1 MDSLTKQPHR
11 KALRLALE
19 NLPPELDDT
28 YNDALARINSQDK
41 EDTRMAHHVLGWI
54 THATRPLT
62 MKQLQHALSV
72 EPEQADLDEETLID
86 EELLISTCLG
96 LVTVDYTSEEVRL
109 VHYTAQEYFERIQ
122 LEIFPDNHLRI
133 ASTCLTYMSFKA
145 CQEINEITLT
155 EKIKA
160 LGDRYA
166 LLDYAGSNWGF
177 HAQRDDR
184 KLLQQILRFLSPKA
198 TYLSSRMML
207 GGFNLLVQNSSHRH
221 WDYPVKYEARVSGH
235 NMAAHFRLEY
245 TLMVLLSAASDPTDM
260 INSALLICSAKGYRN
275 IVQLLLDHD
284 ANINICSWLG
294 YTPLHLAIIKGNLAM
309 TKLLV
314 DRNADVNKRPI
325 SSPVAPLQ
333 RLAEDGESIL
343 LQPVLEQF
351 ANFSDNRNYT
361 DHPAELTA
369 LRLAVWKRDLAS
381 VNVLLNGGADINALH
396 LTSHSLSNAVE
407 FKVYEFRTTV
417 LFDAVNLQE
426 EGIANLLL
434 DRGADV
440 DMGDLTPLCRAVS
453 TRNGRMVSLLIENGA
468 DLRIPEALN
477 PFLEKGLWYSSNDL
491 MALSEES
498 FSKKFLGQ
506 ALLAVANSLDSGSLA
521 ETLINSGADINLLLI
536 NQALLKS
543 LHRMGDEELL
553 QNAFE
558 RQNAFQNVFEW
569 RNLFEWDNLG
579 GGLLDFPLLAA
590 CRSGNKLL
598 VRLLLDHGANTWG
611 LDEESWLQQAILA
624 EPEATEPVE
633 GPSPEEAYGWQFI
646 RVLYRKIIG
655 IDEFREMLRKNGY
668 SEDLITLDRI
678 IKLYKDTLEDD
689 EGFSLQR
696 LTGTYILLSKA

>member
-1 MDSLTKQPHR
+1 
-11 KALRLALE
+11 
-19 NLPPELDDT
+19 
-28 YNDALARINSQDK
+28 
-41 EDTRMAHHVLGWI
+41 
-54 THATRPLT
+54 
-62 MKQLQHALSV
+62 
-72 EPEQADLDEETLID
+72 
-86 EELLISTCLG
+86 
-96 LVTVDYTSEEVRL
+96 
-109 VHYTAQEYFERIQ
+109 
-122 LEIFPDNHLRI
+122 
-133 ASTCLTYMSFKA
+133 
-145 CQEINEITLT
+145 
-155 EKIKA
+155 
-160 LGDRYA
+160 
-166 LLDYAGSNWGF
+166 
-177 HAQRDDR
+177 
-184 KLLQQILRFLSPKA
+184 
-198 TYLSSRMML
+198 
-207 GGFNLLVQNSSHRH
+207 
-221 WDYPVKYEARVSGH
+221 
-235 NMAAHFRLEY
+235 MAAHFGLEY

-275 IVQLLLDHD
+275 LVQLLLDHD

-309 TKLLV
+309 TKLLL

-440 DMGDLTPLCRAVS
+440 DMGDLTPLCRAVLTS
-453 TRNGRMVSLLIENGA
+453 NGRMVSLLIENGA
-468 DLRIPEALN
+468 DLRIPGALI
-477 PFLEKGLWYSSNDL
+477 PFLEKGLWYSSNR

-498 FSKKFLGQ
+498 FSEKFLGQ

-536 NQALLKS
+536 NQALLES

-553 QNAFE
+553 QNTFE
-558 RQNAFQNVFEW
+558 RQNAFQNVFEL
-569 RNLFEWDNLG
+569 RNLFESDNLG
-579 GGLLDFPLLAA
+579 GGLWTFRFLLRGGAETN
-590 CRSGNKLL
+590 RSCGSCWTTEQ
-598 VRLLLDHGANTWG
+598 RRGALT
-611 LDEESWLQQAILA
+611 
-624 EPEATEPVE
+624 
-633 GPSPEEAYGWQFI
+633 
-646 RVLYRKIIG
+646 
-655 IDEFREMLRKNGY
+655 KNPGSSKPY
-668 SEDLITLDRI
+668 
-678 IKLYKDTLEDD
+678 
-689 EGFSLQR
+689 
-696 LTGTYILLSKA
+696 LLSQRQRSQ